1 MLLHRNMP
9 GPARDWDAL
18 ARNGK
23 LESLKVGELKEYCKE
38 HGLVQAGE
46 KGTLMFRIKAH
57 VEGKSLLVD
66 G

>member
-1 MLLHRNMP
+1 MAP
-9 GPARDWDAL
+9 TKDWDAL
-18 ARNGK
+18 ARSGG
-23 LESLKVGELKEYCKE
+23 LEKLKVGELKDYCKQ

-46 KGTLMFRIKAH
+46 KGTLIFRIKAH